1 MYSLSSREA
10 LTLTALFA
18 GIASQIRAGNPYS
31 TEAGLYE
38 TASRVAFL
46 RAHALSGGERTS
58 PVLGESFRGAASAH
72 SII

>member
-1 MYSLSSREA
+1 MLSRSSREA

-18 GIASQIRAGNPYS
+18 GIASQIRAANPTS
-31 TEAGLYE
+31 TEAAVYE

-46 RAHALSGGERTS
+46 RAHALSSGERACR
-58 PVLGESFRGAASAH
+58 VLGESFHAAVYAN